1 MDKITVN
8 CPSDIIPLLK
18 KYGKKRVEHFGVVGL
33 DAGREVL
40 FQKNIFI
47 GGSDYAMVDPKVLFW
62 ELCSRKASAFIV
74 YHNHPSGNC
83 APSEPDLELTR
94 RVCELGH
101 KMNLYLL
108 DHVIMAKDC
117 WYSLKEHG
125 NIDDMDKEIAK
136 KVAEE

>member
-8 CPSDIIPLLK
+8 CPLDIIALLK

-33 DAGREVL
+33 DAGRKVM

-47 GGSDYAMVDPKVLFW
+47 GCSDYAMVDPKVLFW
-62 ELCSRKASAFIV
+62 ELCSRKATAFIV
-74 YHNHPSGNC
+74 YHNHPSGYSS
-83 APSEPDLELTR
+83 PSEDDLKLTKR
-94 RVCELGH
+94 LLELGH
-101 KMNLYLL
+101 KMNLHLL
-108 DHVIMAKDC
+108 DHVILAKDC

-125 NIDDMDKEIAK
+125 NIEDMDKEIAK